1 MIKEIYKSEP
11 LLCKAV
17 IVCAIG
23 FIATLST
30 IVMSIE
36 GVI

>member
-1 MIKEIYKSEP
+1 MIKQLYKTEP

-17 IVCAIG
+17 LFCATG
-23 FIATLST
+23 FIVTVST

-36 GVI
+36 GVL

>member
-1 MIKEIYKSEP
+1 MIKQLYKTEP

-17 IVCAIG
+17 LFCATG
-23 FIATLST
+23 FIVTVLM
-30 IVMSIE
+30 IIMSIE

>member
-1 MIKEIYKSEP
+1 MIKQLYKSEP
-11 LLCKAV
+11 LLCKV
-17 IVCAIG
+17 LIVCVIG
-23 FIATLST
+23 FIVTVST